1 MLNRFKE
8 FFRLNIAPHADTAG
22 AHDGIRL
29 ASAALLV
36 EIMVTDGQAVDKEES
51 RIKTLLRTSF
61 DLSSAESEE
70 LFELAQL
77 EVAEATSLYQFT
89 QLVNQHFSASQKL
102 DLLKQL
108 WLVALSDGVLDK
120 YEESLIRK
128 LADLLH
134 IRHSQYILAK
144 NLARKELTC

>member
-8 FFRLNIAPHADTAG
+8 FFRLNIEPHANTRGD
-22 AHDGIRL
+22 HDGIRL

-61 DLSSAESEE
+61 GLSSAESEE

-89 QLVNQHFSASQKL
+89 QLVNQHFSVSQKF

-144 NLARKELTC
+144 NLAKKELTS

>member
-8 FFRLNIAPHADTAG
+8 FFSPGTEPYVNAKDDHDAVRLT
-22 AHDGIRL
+22 
-29 ASAALLV
+29 SAALLV
-36 EIMVTDGQAVDKEES
+36 EIMVTDGQVVGEEQS
-51 RIKTLLRTSF
+51 RIKALLCASF
-61 DLSSAESEE
+61 GLSPAETEE
-70 LFELAQL
+70 LFELAKL
-77 EVAEATSLYQFT
+77 EVAAATSLYQFT
-89 QLVNQHFSASQKL
+89 RRVNQHFSASQKF

-134 IRHSQYILAK
+134 IRHSEYIQAK
-144 NLARKELTC
+144 NLAKKELAD